1 MLSGQLKCS
10 TSSALLPNPKG
21 LHRYTISSRG
31 QLRLNHRSFNPDG
44 GTWSLP
50 PGHGEKECFDIY
62 YEGIYTYVINVG
74 ESYGKPDRL
83 ILVNPSFWKDVE
95 FSYRVD

>member
-1 MLSGQLKCS
+1 MLTGQLKCG

-21 LHRYTISSRG
+21 QHRYTIISRG
-31 QLRLNHRSFNPDG
+31 QLRLNHRAFNPDG

-50 PGHGEKECFDIY
+50 PGHGKEGYFDMN
-62 YEGIYTYVINVG
+62 YEGVYTYIINIG
-74 ESYGKPDRL
+74 ESYGKLDRL
-83 ILVNPSFWKDVE
+83 KLVNPSFWENVE